1 MRRIEKLLK
10 DRSQKVR
17 LSYLPVYLQMKATR
31 LEERWFKKKKQ
42 KQRQNKE
49 KIIRKKEREKNW

>member
-17 LSYLPVYLQMKATR
+17 LSYLLAYLQMKTTR
-31 LEERWFKKKKQ
+31 LEERWLKKKQ
-42 KQRQNKE
+42 TKTKTKQG
-49 KIIRKKEREKNW
+49 KNN

>member
-17 LSYLPVYLQMKATR
+17 LSYLLVCLQMKLTR
-31 LEERWFKKKKQ
+31 LEERWFKNKTKTKQGKK
-42 KQRQNKE
+42 
-49 KIIRKKEREKNW
+49 

>member
-17 LSYLPVYLQMKATR
+17 LSYVLVYLQMKITR
-31 LEERWFKKKKQ
+31 LEERWLKKKQ

-49 KIIRKKEREKNW
+49 KNN